1 MWCPHSVELELFLV
15 SVVLQVPPELV
26 PGRMV
31 LVITTLL
38 TLTALFNANV

>member
-1 MWCPHSVELELFLV
+1 MP
-15 SVVLQVPPELV
+15 QVPPELV

-38 TLTALFNANV
+38 TLTGLFNANVSVSLWSRLTVTPAGA